1 MHAWRRLPSPQRRGR
16 GAGED
21 RRNTRN
27 IPSRDC
33 SISPPAFTS
42 MVSLFHRPVLEI
54 ISYRCFILLSFFFF
68 FFFFC
73 CCSDE
78 TFSLMLKLLLVF
90 CDGCSAL
97 SFLPPRTSLLRGR
110 GEDKRGWFGGGH
122 QGWWFPNMG
131 LGSIW
136 SVTWYTLHWWHFN
149 SIVQF

>member
-1 MHAWRRLPSPQRRGR
+1 MLLLLFFFSARVNFACQGPSRLVLHAWRWLPSPQRRGR

-27 IPSRDC
+27 IPSRD
-33 SISPPAFTS
+33 SSFSPPASTL

-54 ISYRCFILLSFFFF
+54 ISYCCFILLSLFFFL

-78 TFSLMLKLLLVF
+78 TFFLMLKLLLVF

-97 SFLPPRTSLLRGR
+97 SFLPPRTSLLRGW
-110 GEDKRGWFGGGH
+110 GEDERGRFGTGGV
-122 QGWWFPNMG
+122 
-131 LGSIW
+131 I
-136 SVTWYTLHWWHFN
+136 
-149 SIVQF
+149 